1 VFAEL
6 LNLPPPSNKYGSQF
20 AAMEKRGLVVIPVGL
35 LRYES
40 PLPFVRR
47 MWQLNGEAGNIKRLP
62 AAEPRI
68 LVPCPNQGEVVMT
81 RAMQA
86 GTNLRRWAFWYGE
99 GSAKQFGVLR
109 DGADVLGSQ
118 TGWLDAGRFWLA
130 RRLHLAAMAGPLAR
144 NIATG
149 CGMKPPI
156 WQPTRFT
163 RVGFFHVL

>member
-99 GSAKQFGVLR
+99 GWASSLVCYEMVPMYSAHKPAGWMLAGSGLPDACTWPQWRDRLR
-109 DGADVLGSQ
+109 EILQ
-118 TGWLDAGRFWLA
+118 LDAA
-130 RRLHLAAMAGPLAR
+130 
-144 NIATG
+144 
-149 CGMKPPI
+149 
-156 WQPTRFT
+156 
-163 RVGFFHVL
+163 